1 MEGRLRSGE
10 SIAVVTLGILLGVTA
25 GWWALALWPLPSDTP
40 EWLTRTRS
48 VCFNTTE
55 SGLPDASGWILLIGQ
70 PVGMVA
76 VLMAGWGE
84 SVRRGLRGLAA
95 SRPGRALL
103 IGVAASVA
111 LGVGAAGVR
120 VVSATSAG
128 PWRIAD
134 GLPPASYPR
143 LDWDAP
149 PLGLVDQF
157 GETLDLERL
166 KGRPALVTF
175 AFGQCGTIC
184 PMIVRDVL
192 ETQAR
197 VRRKAEAGE
206 VDAERIPRVVV
217 VTLDPWRDTPS
228 RLPYLAEFWKIG
240 EDGYVLSAGVDDVTR
255 VLDAWNVARDR
266 DLDTG
271 DVLHPLLTYVLD
283 ASGRIAFASSGGV
296 AALTELVDRS

>member
-55 SGLPDASGWILLIGQ
+55 NGLPDASGWILLIGQ
-70 PVGMVA
+70 PMGMVA

-84 SVRRGLRGLAA
+84 SVRGGLRALA
-95 SRPGRALL
+95 SRSAGRVLL
-103 IGVAASVA
+103 FGVAASLVVG
-111 LGVGAAGVR
+111 LGAATVR
-120 VVSATSAG
+120 VVSATRAG
-128 PWRIAD
+128 PSLIAD
-134 GLPPASYPR
+134 ALPPATYPR

-184 PMIVRDVL
+184 PMIVRDAL
-192 ETQAR
+192 EAQAR
-197 VRRKAEAGE
+197 VRRKAEAG
-206 VDAERIPRVVV
+206 VVAADRIPRVVV

-240 EDGYVLSAGVDDVTR
+240 EDGYVLSADVDDVAR

-266 DLDTG
+266 DPDTG

-283 ASGRIAFASSGGV
+283 ASGRIAFASTGGV